1 MTQLQQIRL
10 MNAATILYLKKI
22 GKKIERNK
30 IIEKILEDETC
41 FFKLQASDAKSILED
56 IGVSKEKIDTVYS
69 ELTSKE
75 TYYHLQAIGKINN
88 NDSEIKIKYENF
100 NSNNLFNNKSIYKT
114 KNNTNIISTQIK
126 ENIFSKLIKK
136 IKNLFK
142 IK

>member
-1 MTQLQQIRL
+1 MKLV
-10 MNAATILYLKKI
+10 
-22 GKKIERNK
+22 
-30 IIEKILEDETC
+30 